1 VYECEIG
8 NSVKIYIVMKKLTVS
23 TIVLLTILLITG
35 CGGKDIGT
43 KTKLERYT
51 ENLIQLYPNF
61 ATNEMAKKSIN
72 DSIAVMSK
80 NAIGKDAILLDSVAF
95 KFDGLREGK
104 YGKCAL
110 FVAEPFMFID
120 NLNKNSND
128 KSIAVTI
135 NISAFGSVD
144 DNIASKLDG
153 NKKYFIKGKIHSIDL
168 KNFLNVYYVSSF
180 DALNLGTYIL
190 DDMSISEIP
199 QD

>member
-1 VYECEIG
+1 
-8 NSVKIYIVMKKLTVS
+8 MKKLTLS

-51 ENLIQLYPNF
+51 EKLIQLYPNF

-95 KFDGLREGK
+95 KFDSLREGK
-104 YGKCAL
+104 SGKCAL

-120 NLNKNSND
+120 NLN
-128 KSIAVTI
+128 
-135 NISAFGSVD
+135 
-144 DNIASKLDG
+144 L
-153 NKKYFIKGKIHSIDL
+153 L
-168 KNFLNVYYVSSF
+168 L
-180 DALNLGTYIL
+180 LL
-190 DDMSISEIP
+190 
-199 QD
+199 